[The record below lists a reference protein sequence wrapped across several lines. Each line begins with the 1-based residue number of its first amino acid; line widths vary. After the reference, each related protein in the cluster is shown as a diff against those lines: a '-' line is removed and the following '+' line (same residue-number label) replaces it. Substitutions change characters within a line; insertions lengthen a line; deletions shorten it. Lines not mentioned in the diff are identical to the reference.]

1 MSTITFD
8 QIALTAAASI
18 LAALLIIV
26 GLGWAGRLSH
36 RRRTALIRARND
48 PAMIL
53 FDGETLVDANAA
65 AQSLLRRFAAG
76 GTNRTQLV
84 GILCRQFP
92 DLPAQVAR
100 IDAHGGDAHLVAQD
114 NSGNAIDLCAWN
126 GMLRLTLS
134 EAAAQLDLPHIHP
147 LTLAAI
153 EDELDTLRSLGEH
166 APTLIW
172 RQDDDGAVTWANRA
186 YLALAERVAP
196 QDGADATWPLARI
209 FDDAALVPMP
219 PDAAAETQRVAVSIS
234 GHASP
239 QWFEVTRMRRG
250 SATMHFAIDVNG
262 LVEAE
267 HAQKNFVQTLT
278 KTFAHLSI
286 GLAIFDRKRRLI
298 LFNPALLDLTG
309 LPVSFL
315 SSRPQVH
322 TVLDRLRNT
331 NMLPEPKNYSSWRD
345 EVAALEAAAQNGTYC
360 ETWDLAG
367 GQTYRVTGRPHPDGA
382 IAFLFEDISHEVSLT
397 RHFRA
402 EIETTQAVLDAMH
415 EAVAV
420 FSSTGHLTMSN
431 IAYDDFLNAGAA
443 GAGAMAE
450 TTFAAEMQRWQDLCA
465 PSMIWADL
473 GTIMTRPD
481 DQADWDGTAR
491 LADGRALACRCVHLA
506 GGARLMGFRPE
517 NRRDD
522 AVPFIAGPFMTDPPD
537 DADIMRGGAAAMRA
551 VQAL

>member
-1 MSTITFD
+1 MSTALD
-8 QIALTAAASI
+8 QIVLISAVSV
-18 LAALLIIV
+18 LAALLIII
-26 GLGWAGRLSH
+26 GLGWAKGVSI
-36 RRRTALIRARND
+36 RRRNVQIRASND
-48 PAMIL
+48 RAMIL
-53 FDGETLVDANAA
+53 FEGEALVHANPA

-76 GTNRTQLV
+76 GTDRSLLV
-84 GILCRQFP
+84 NILGRRFP
-92 DLPAQVAR
+92 DLSAQVAR
-100 IDAHGGDAHLVAQD
+100 IAAHGGDAHLVAPD
-114 NSGNAIDLCAWN
+114 NDRDAIDLCGWN

-134 EAAAQLDLPHIHP
+134 EAAAQQDLPHVHP

-153 EDELDTLRSLGEH
+153 EDELDTLRSLGEN
-166 APTLIW
+166 APLMIW

-186 YLALAERVAP
+186 YLALAERVGTT
-196 QDGADATWPLARI
+196 DGSAASWPLARI
-209 FDDAALVPMP
+209 FDDVTLVPMP
-219 PDAAAETQRVAVSIS
+219 PYTVPDAKPQTQRVSVSVS

-239 QWFEVTRMRRG
+239 LWFEVTRMRRG
-250 SATMHFAIDVNG
+250 SATMHFGIDVNS

-345 EVAALEAAAQNGTYC
+345 EVAALEAAAQKGTYC
-360 ETWDLAG
+360 ETWDLSG

-431 IAYDDFLNAGAA
+431 LAYDDFLNAGCASA
-443 GAGAMAE
+443 LAD
-450 TTFAAEMQRWQDLCA
+450 TTFTAEMRRWQDLCA
-465 PSMIWADL
+465 PSAIWADL
-473 GTIMTRPD
+473 RTVVANPD

-506 GGARLMGFRPE
+506 GGARLMGFRPD
-517 NRRDD
+517 NRRN
-522 AVPFIAGPFMTDPPD
+522 
-537 DADIMRGGAAAMRA
+537 DADSCVTSPPEKTHIMDGGAAAGRA
-551 VQAL
+551 VQAF